1 MTCIC
6 GAAIREGK
14 DVIVI
19 SICNKLKTSM
29 PTILRTIKRSPGSL
43 SKGIQINKKINGASL
58 EQEVICFHSMKLKVN
73 NSRGEGSGE
82 QPITKMNGMETSV
95 PENHACFFY
104 I

>member
-43 SKGIQINKKINGASL
+43 SKGIQMNKKINGASL
-58 EQEVICFHSMKLKVN
+58 EQEVICVKMKKK
-73 NSRGEGSGE
+73 S
-82 QPITKMNGMETSV
+82 QTWTK
-95 PENHACFFY
+95 
-104 I
+104 